1 MSPLARLCVRS
12 VWLGLSCAACGA
24 TDVVATSHKSALPCD
39 DHDATA
45 CDAGV
50 GAPQDAGGD
59 ADSASDAAVQSSC
72 RPRVCSALASSDA
85 FCRSN
90 GSAVQVGD
98 TCSTNRELPPQSRYA
113 LCSCT
118 DLVSTL
124 TFTADAFTSTL
135 QRPAPDAADLG
146 VNGELDL
153 SGSGRIDGVIHV
165 VGKSQLASTLQADAV
180 VEATLPPCACETA
193 RLLDVAALVRA
204 HKQNHDNAREG
215 LSETMLDGFRGTK
228 ELNLP
233 CGRYFFT
240 RVKSENQLIIRAR
253 GNVAIFVES
262 NVELN
267 DSLQIVSE
275 DDTSRVSVF
284 VAGQART
291 GGSLSM
297 NGDPNGKAR
306 VNLYLQGD
314 GTLDLTGAV
323 DITGNLY
330 APHAE
335 LVTTGPLQI
344 YGSLFVRRAAFGGEV
359 FIHRDTEAPP
369 ACN

>member
-1 MSPLARLCVRS
+1 MSPFARLCVRS
-12 VWLGLSCAACGA
+12 VWLGLSCSACGA
-24 TDVVATSHKSALPCD
+24 TDIVATSHKSALPCD
-39 DHDATA
+39 ELDAAA
-45 CDAGV
+45 CDASV
-50 GAPQDAGGD
+50 DPPPDA
-59 ADSASDAAVQSSC
+59 ASDADGAPDARQPSC

-98 TCSTNRELPPQSRYA
+98 TCSANLELPPQSRYA

-118 DLVSTL
+118 ALVSSL

-135 QRPAPDAADLG
+135 QRPAANAADLG
-146 VNGELDL
+146 VNGDLDL

-165 VGKSQLASTLQADAV
+165 AGKRQLSSALQVDGV
-180 VEATLPPCACETA
+180 VEATQQPPCACEAA
-193 RLLDVAALVRA
+193 RLLDVATLVRA

-228 ELNLP
+228 ELSLP

-240 RVKSENQLIIRAR
+240 RLKSENQLIIRAR
-253 GNVAIFVES
+253 GNVAIFIE
-262 NVELN
+262 NDIELN
-267 DSLQIVSE
+267 DSLQIVTD

-291 GGSLSM
+291 GGSLSL
-297 NGDPNGKAR
+297 NGNPNGKAR
-306 VNLYLQGD
+306 VNLYVQGD

-323 DITGNLY
+323 DITGNVY
-330 APHAE
+330 APYAE